1 MAQAPQTSAR
11 SMPSRTAANRY
22 AKALM
27 DVALQEKA
35 DLVRVEDELASFT
48 KALVENEETA
58 KILLNPAVPA
68 PRKGVALKAIVKQTA
83 PLVPVGKLLV
93 LLAERDR
100 LAVLPDLLASYRE
113 RMLAHQ
119 NVVRAE
125 VTTAGPLP
133 DSQAETIRDRLARA
147 TGREVRIATR
157 VDPSIIGGLVARLGS
172 TVFDGSVSRHLEKMK
187 DRLTGGL

>member
-1 MAQAPQTSAR
+1 
-11 SMPSRTAANRY
+11 
-22 AKALM
+22 M

-35 DLVRVEDELASFT
+35 DLLRVEDELASFT
-48 KALVENEETA
+48 KALVGNEETA

-68 PRKGVALKAIVKQTA
+68 PRKGVALKAIVKQAA

-100 LAVLPDLLASYRE
+100 LAVLPDLLAAYRE

-119 NVVRAE
+119 NVVRVE
-125 VTTAGPLP
+125 VTTAGPLA
-133 DSQAETIRDRLARA
+133 DSQADGIRDRLARA

-157 VDPSIIGGLVARLGS
+157 VDPAIIGGLVARLGS